1 MNEAE
6 KKVHEVMEELSQAH
20 YLGNIKSIAVV
31 TINKENEPELR
42 IALTTGNSYSLNTGY
57 DLMKHHLLNKLLTD
71 GAKSIKDD
79 NK

>member
-42 IALTTGNSYSLNTGY
+42 IALTTGNAYSLNTGY
-57 DLMKHHLLNKLLTD
+57 DLMKHHLLNKLMVD

>member
-1 MNEAE
+1 MNAAE

-42 IALTTGNSYSLNTGY
+42 IALTTGNAYSLNTGY
-57 DLMKHHLLNKLLTD
+57 DLMKHHLLNRLMAD
-71 GAKSIKDD
+71 GSKDIRG
-79 NK
+79 NGL

>member
-20 YLGNIKSIAVV
+20 YMGNIKSIAVV

-42 IALTTGNSYSLNTGY
+42 IALTTGNAYSMNTGY
-57 DLMKHHLLNKLLTD
+57 DLMKHHLLNKLMAD

-79 NK
+79 YE